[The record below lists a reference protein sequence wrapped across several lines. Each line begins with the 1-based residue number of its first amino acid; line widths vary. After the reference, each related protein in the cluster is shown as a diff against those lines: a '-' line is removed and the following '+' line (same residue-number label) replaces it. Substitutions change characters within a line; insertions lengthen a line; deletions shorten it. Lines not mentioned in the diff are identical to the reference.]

1 LLSQFEEFYPPELK
15 LGHIK
20 KYVEPFVGSGAVFF
34 DIAQT
39 YSVKSIFLYDVNVEL
54 IIAYRVIQRNVED
67 LIEQLD
73 ELSKNYKAL
82 DSKCRK
88 EFFYQI
94 RERYNQQRREI
105 DYPHFSQNWLSRAAM
120 LIFLNRTC
128 FNGLFRLNSKGE
140 FNVPHG
146 RYKNPRILDEEN
158 LLNVA
163 RVLQSAEIQAGDFEI
178 CATEVDET
186 TFVYFDPPYRPI
198 SQTSSFTSYSK
209 FDFGSDEQ
217 KRLARFFA
225 KLDREHQA
233 KLMLSNSD
241 PTNEDPS
248 DNFFEVLYR
257 NFLIETVAANRMIN
271 SNGAKRGKIRE
282 LLITN
287 YEVVR

>member
-1 LLSQFEEFYPPELK
+1 
-15 LGHIK
+15 
-20 KYVEPFVGSGAVFF
+20 
-34 DIAQT
+34 
-39 YSVKSIFLYDVNVEL
+39 
-54 IIAYRVIQRNVED
+54 
-67 LIEQLD
+67 
-73 ELSKNYKAL
+73 
-82 DSKCRK
+82 
-88 EFFYQI
+88 
-94 RERYNQQRREI
+94 
-105 DYPHFSQNWLSRAAM
+105 
-120 LIFLNRTC
+120 
-128 FNGLFRLNSKGE
+128 
-140 FNVPHG
+140 
-146 RYKNPRILDEEN
+146 
-158 LLNVA
+158 
-163 RVLQSAEIQAGDFEI
+163 VLQSAEIQVGDFEI

-209 FDFGSDEQ
+209 FDFGNDEQ